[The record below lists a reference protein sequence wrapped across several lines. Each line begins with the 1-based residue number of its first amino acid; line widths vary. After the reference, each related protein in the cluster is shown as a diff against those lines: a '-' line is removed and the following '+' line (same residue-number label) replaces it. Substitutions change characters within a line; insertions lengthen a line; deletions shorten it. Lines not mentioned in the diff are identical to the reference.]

1 MLAKVKVPPEFKRDP
16 FFFAQDVISFQPPLL
31 RHKTHH
37 QPIFIYDIVAKEEG
51 LLEAPWNSLEDCIP
65 SLFIEWKTQEKILH
79 EQFSLRK
86 VTNAK
91 EIVTEWSGRFLSALF
106 WINGGPLQGLTALEA
121 NIQKLTYKPVNTSER
136 VLFLL
141 KKPGMYHS
149 FVQLSELYTELQKQ
163 YAIKRI
169 RLKK

>member
-1 MLAKVKVPPEFKRDP
+1 MLAKVKVPPEFKCNP
-16 FFFAQDVISFQPPLL
+16 FFFAQDVIVFQPPLL
-31 RHKTHH
+31 RGETHQ
-37 QPIFIYDIVAKEEG
+37 QPAFIYDIVAKEEE

-65 SLFIEWKTQEKILH
+65 PLFIEWKNQEKILH
-79 EQFSLRK
+79 EQFSIRK

-91 EIVTEWSGRFLSALF
+91 EVITEWSGRFLSALF
-106 WINGGPLQGLTALEA
+106 WINGRSIQGLTALEA
-121 NIQKLTYKPVNTSER
+121 DIQKLTYKPVNTSER
-136 VLFLL
+136 LLFLL

-149 FVQLSELYTELQKQ
+149 FVQLSELYKELQKQ